1 MKSPLSSRAALLA
14 LLLSAAASAP
24 GLALAQPV
32 ASPPA
37 SMPGMGGI
45 GQPLGS
51 GALLRDLSPAGRAI
65 VRQAVRTAN
74 ADGTRQQIE
83 ATRARVLDILAA
95 DPLDVGALGRAMIE
109 ERTLAQGQQ
118 SRMHS
123 AMLGAFQKLS
133 VADRRAFVATAR
145 EVQARIEKR
154 RAAMK
159 ATHSGQPAVQ

>member
-1 MKSPLSSRAALLA
+1 LLS

-24 GLALAQPV
+24 GLALAEPV

-83 ATRARVLDILAA
+83 ATRARMLDILAA

-159 ATHSGQPAVQ
+159 ATHSGQPAAQ

>member
-32 ASPPA
+32 ASPAA

-83 ATRARVLDILAA
+83 ATRARMLDILAA

-145 EVQARIEKR
+145 EVQARIGER

-159 ATHSGQPAVQ
+159 ATHSGQPAAQ